1 MYFFFDSLDFE
12 SVFTEKYNKDGIEIA
27 LISIPFYTSSNK
39 KFIIS

>member
-27 LISIPFYTSSNK
+27 LISIRFTQAAIKSL
-39 KFIIS
+39 